1 MATTEHPRF
10 SRSASPF
17 SVDGDDGEQSPAA
30 FQFAHGPR
38 RSGARLRR
46 LRVDGTLSQTLRFLC
61 RTSSA
66 GASLAIQ
73 PVGSA
78 RRVDAPRTIFSR
90 RGVGQ
95 DRLCPSRGADTQFGI
110 HTRVQGH
117 RQGVGQPPHTSSPF
131 GRHGLCHILER
142 RCLVSA
148 GEDSHT
154 TRATLSPG
162 MGEREATEI
171 SWDRRTGTGR
181 PSV

>member
-1 MATTEHPRF
+1 MATTERPRF
-10 SRSASPF
+10 SRSALPF

-30 FQFAHGPR
+30 FQFARGPR
-38 RSGARLRR
+38 ASGARLRR
-46 LRVDGTLSQTLRFLC
+46 LRDDGTLSQTLRFLC
-61 RTSSA
+61 RTSFA

-95 DRLCPSRGADTQFGI
+95 DRLCPSHGANTQFGI
-110 HTRVQGH
+110 HTRGQGH

-131 GRHGLCHILER
+131 GRRGLCRILER

-154 TRATLSPG
+154 TRAALSPG
-162 MGEREATEI
+162 TGEREATDI

-181 PSV
+181 SSV